1 MWCRIGIVAF
11 SLAVSSALARSAV
24 PSAQRQA
31 ELESLLLQDCGSCH
45 GLMLKGG
52 LGPALRPQV
61 LAGKPRQWLIDTIR
75 NGRPGTAMPP
85 WGPILS
91 DADIAWLV
99 DRLLRG
105 APDTGVR
112 P

>member
-1 MWCRIGIVAF
+1 M
-11 SLAVSSALARSAV
+11 
-24 PSAQRQA
+24 
-31 ELESLLLQDCGSCH
+31 
-45 GLMLKGG
+45 
-52 LGPALRPQV
+52 
-61 LAGKPRQWLIDTIR
+61 IDTIR

-105 APDTGVR
+105 APDTGAR